1 MQSIFMR
8 PVWLALSIAI
18 AVTVADGS
26 ARADIESPSVK
37 HGLAAYNDLDYPKAI
52 QFLEQARTESLTREE
67 KLVTYQTLAM
77 AHVALGEND
86 LGRAD
91 FQRLLRL
98 DPSFNLDRRIAPKVR
113 AVFEEAKAA
122 VATDAAG
129 VKSGLSA
136 LTPELSPP
144 RPRAGQPLTV
154 RVLLAGGLAHSMA
167 LYHRVAGQRQFS
179 RVLVPATEGGHFAA
193 TIPGGNVQPPGVE
206 YHVELLD
213 DAGAAVA
220 QAGSLGQPA
229 SIDIAAPRKPVYRK
243 GWFWGVMG
251 GVVAAAAV
259 ATTLAFTLPQD
270 HRSPVTVIPQ

>member
-1 MQSIFMR
+1 MER
-8 PVWLALSIAI
+8 RWLITVLV
-18 AVTVADGS
+18 AVVFAVAAEG
-26 ARADIESPSVK
+26 ARADVESPSVK
-37 HGLAAYNDLDYPKAI
+37 RGLAAYNDLDYPKAI
-52 QFLEQARTESLTREE
+52 QCLEQARLESLTREE

-77 AHVALGEND
+77 AHVALGDNE
-86 LGRAD
+86 LARAD

-98 DPSFNLDRRIAPKVR
+98 DPSFQLDRRIAPKVR

-129 VKSGLSA
+129 VRSGLSA

-144 RPRAGQPLTV
+144 RPRAGQPLTI
-154 RVLLAGGLAHSMA
+154 RVQLAGGLAHSMA
-167 LYHRVAGQRQFS
+167 LYHRLAGQRQYS
-179 RVLVPATEGGHFAA
+179 RVLVPVESGGHFEA
-193 TIPGGNVQPPGVE
+193 TIPGGSVQAPGVE
-206 YHVELLD
+206 YHVALLD

-220 QAGSLGQPA
+220 QAGSLGQPTA
-229 SIDIAAPRKPVYRK
+229 IEIAAPRKPVYRK

-270 HRSPVTVIPQ
+270 HRSPITVIPQ